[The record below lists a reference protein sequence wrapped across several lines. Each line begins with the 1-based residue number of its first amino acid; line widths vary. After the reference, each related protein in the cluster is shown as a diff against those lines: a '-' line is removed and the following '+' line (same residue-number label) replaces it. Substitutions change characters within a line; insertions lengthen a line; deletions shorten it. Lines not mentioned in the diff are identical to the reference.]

1 MGIFTKIKSL
11 FVKKCLDN
19 ETLEAMHDALIM
31 ADIAPDIATDV
42 VKRLRAKFRPEDDT
56 ADKEIKNAL
65 MEILRPYVEKL
76 AKKSDSLNNNKKSP
90 QVVLIIGVN
99 GAGKTTTIGK
109 ISRKLID
116 DGKRV
121 IIGACDTFR
130 AAAGEQLD
138 VWAKRAGAKLVCGK
152 SNDPAATAY
161 AAVESGISQ
170 GADIVILDTAGRL
183 HNRADLMDELGKI
196 NRVIKKLDESA
207 PHETLL
213 VLDAMTGQNAIA
225 QIEHFHKVAPL
236 TGLIVTKMDSSSKG
250 GFLIS
255 YASNEKNPL
264 PVYSI
269 GYGEKITDVRDFDTD
284 EYLSKLLDL

>member
-19 ETLEAMHDALIM
+19 ETLDAMHDALIM
-31 ADIAPDIATDV
+31 ADIAPDIAADA

-56 ADKEIKNAL
+56 TDTEIKNAL

-76 AKKSDSLNNNKKSP
+76 AKKTDSLNNNKSTK
-90 QVVLIIGVN
+90 VILIIGVN

-109 ISRKLID
+109 IARKWID
-116 DGKRV
+116 DGNQV

-138 VWAKRAGAKLVCGK
+138 VWATRAGAKLVCGK

-161 AAVESGISQ
+161 AAVETGISD
-170 GADIVILDTAGRL
+170 GTDIVILDTAGRL

-196 NRVIKKLDESA
+196 NRVIKKLDENA
-207 PHETLL
+207 PHETIL

-255 YASNEKNPL
+255 YAANEKNPL
-264 PVYSI
+264 PIYSI
-269 GYGEKITDVRDFDTD
+269 GYGEKITDMRDFDTD
-284 EYLSKLLDL
+284 EYLNKLLDL

>member
-19 ETLEAMHDALIM
+19 ETLDGLHDALIM
-31 ADIAPDIATDV
+31 ADIAPDIAADA

-56 ADKEIKNAL
+56 TDTEIKNAL

-76 AKKSDSLNNNKKSP
+76 AKKTDSLNNNKSTK
-90 QVVLIIGVN
+90 VILIIGVN

-109 ISRKLID
+109 IARKWID
-116 DGKRV
+116 DGNQV

-138 VWAKRAGAKLVCGK
+138 VWATRAGAKLVCGK

-161 AAVESGISQ
+161 AAVETGISD
-170 GADIVILDTAGRL
+170 GTDIVILDTAGRL

-196 NRVIKKLDESA
+196 NRVIKKLDENA
-207 PHETLL
+207 PHETIL

-255 YASNEKNPL
+255 YAANEKNPL
-264 PVYSI
+264 PIYSI
-269 GYGEKITDVRDFDTD
+269 GYGEKITDMRDFDTD
-284 EYLSKLLDL
+284 EYLNKLLDL

>member
-56 ADKEIKNAL
+56 TDKEIKNAL